1 MAGELAA
8 FWAAVSSAAESVLK
22 RSPGDTAHAEVLG
35 ELVAEF
41 EKVEGQLSQLER
53 PATRVC
59 NLLIELPPGRVWLAN
74 RLDEAARKLR
84 AELATWRE
92 AEAKLEALLSLAG
105 CVRELVLGGAN
116 GSSLLATSMSMVA
129 ELLEWWIDAAA
140 TNGVVGDPVLH
151 WLPLYHIS

>member
-1 MAGELAA
+1 
-8 FWAAVSSAAESVLK
+8 VSSAAESVLK

-84 AELATWRE
+84 VELATWRE

-116 GSSLLATSMSMVA
+116 GSSLLATSMSTVA
-129 ELLEWWIDAAA
+129 ELLE
-140 TNGVVGDPVLH
+140 
-151 WLPLYHIS
+151 